1 MESPESYLERAEL
14 RNMITELIEGICRER
29 PNRLAPYAANWLLKR
44 GAITDE
50 RVCKMTSSLGDW
62 TSCSSVQLT
71 SKGML
76 AYLTSMDVGPTLEH
90 ILEKLLNEQPQ
101 NPIEHMVQL
110 LCQPIEGSSARQD
123 VVAKHISSTA
133 GTADTAEQLAEPLK
147 STSAA
152 PSRENL
158 DAFFEAIANGEVE
171 AMAAKLDSGVP
182 ISATTDD
189 GSTGLHIAAEGE
201 SGCVEE
207 LLRRRCPVDALGGPE
222 VQRTA
227 LGVAVLYEDL
237 AIVNLL
243 LKAGAS
249 TNIPD
254 SYGKTVLDYAQ
265 SCSDLD
271 IKAALGA
278 ASSAP
283 PAAPTRRPKGRRGSI
298 SSESIDARAGLD
310 LSSIPFVPKSAE
322 AKVRIKECVQ
332 DSILFQSLDE
342 KTLEAVIMSMHG
354 RQVQSGEALI
364 KQGDDGDFFYVV
376 DSGAFDCFVKDKED
390 AAEGLGALVTQ
401 YGPKTTFGEL
411 ALMYNAPRAAS
422 IIATAD
428 STVWAMERNTF
439 RKVLV
444 AHTSTTLLQKQ
455 SNHCV
460 Q

>member
-1 MESPESYLERAEL
+1 
-14 RNMITELIEGICRER
+14 
-29 PNRLAPYAANWLLKR
+29 
-44 GAITDE
+44 
-50 RVCKMTSSLGDW
+50 MTSSLGDW

-147 STSAA
+147 PTSAA

-201 SGCVEE
+201 SGCVEMPLRLALYQGKQVHTLPVQE

-265 SCSDLD
+265 
-271 IKAALGA
+271 
-278 ASSAP
+278 ASSCASSTLHT
-283 PAAPTRRPKGRRGSI
+283 AAPRQRP
-298 SSESIDARAGLD
+298 
-310 LSSIPFVPKSAE
+310 
-322 AKVRIKECVQ
+322 
-332 DSILFQSLDE
+332 
-342 KTLEAVIMSMHG
+342 
-354 RQVQSGEALI
+354 
-364 KQGDDGDFFYVV
+364 
-376 DSGAFDCFVKDKED
+376 
-390 AAEGLGALVTQ
+390 
-401 YGPKTTFGEL
+401 
-411 ALMYNAPRAAS
+411 
-422 IIATAD
+422 
-428 STVWAMERNTF
+428 
-439 RKVLV
+439 
-444 AHTSTTLLQKQ
+444 
-455 SNHCV
+455 
-460 Q
+460 